1 MGDRIR
7 DIGEFG
13 LIGRIQHLLS
23 REGCVDPAV
32 TLSLGD
38 DSASFQPREG
48 CEILVTCDSMVE
60 GRHYLP
66 GKMNPMEIG
75 RRAMTMNISD
85 IGAMGGVPR
94 YALISLGLNEDT
106 PVLDIEKMYRG
117 FLDVLRDFE
126 ASIVGGNLTKVD
138 GAEFIDITLIGEA
151 EKGKVIRRDSARE
164 GDAVVVTGYP
174 GHSAAGLEL
183 LLGKEHSDE
192 SITDHPLVQAYKR
205 PTHRAREGKAIAD
218 SGLAS
223 AMIDTSDGFAGDLG
237 HICEG
242 SGLGAI
248 LYVDKLPL
256 SDALRKISGKLRKD
270 PYDFVLGSSD
280 DYELII
286 TCAPDHIR
294 KIKNLIESL
303 SNVLVTEVGR
313 LGGDSHRICLCYPD
327 GSEKDASVSG
337 WDHFVEGKRDA
348 EQRNG

>member
-1 MGDRIR
+1 MGERIK

-13 LIGRIQHLLS
+13 LIGRIGHLLS
-23 REGCVDPAV
+23 REGFIDPAV

-75 RRAMTMNISD
+75 RRAMTMNMSD

-94 YALISLGLNEDT
+94 YALISLGLKEDT
-106 PVLDIEKMYRG
+106 PVLDIEDMYRG

-138 GAEFIDITLIGEA
+138 GAEFIDITLIGET
-151 EKGKVIRRDSARE
+151 ERGKVIRRDKATE
-164 GDAVVVTGYP
+164 GDAIVVTGYP
-174 GHSAAGLEL
+174 GHSAAGMEL
-183 LLGKEHSDE
+183 LLKEDSDE

-242 SGLGAI
+242 SGLGAT

-256 SDALRKISGKLRKD
+256 SESLRKISDRLRKD

-286 TCAPDHIR
+286 TCTPAHVQ
-294 KIKNLIESL
+294 KIQNLIESL
-303 SNVLVTEVGR
+303 SHILVTEVGR
-313 LGGDSHRICLCYPD
+313 LSGHYPRICLCYPD
-327 GSEKDASVSG
+327 GSEKEAIVSG
-337 WDHFVEGKRDA
+337 WDHFMEGKRDA
-348 EQRNG
+348 

>member
-1 MGDRIR
+1 MGDRIK

-13 LIGRIQHLLS
+13 LIGKIRHLLS
-23 REGCVDPAV
+23 REGSIDPAV

-60 GRHYLP
+60 GRHYLSE
-66 GKMNPMEIG
+66 KMNPMEIG
-75 RRAMTMNISD
+75 CRAMTMNISD

-94 YALISLGLNEDT
+94 YALISLGLKENT
-106 PVLDIEKMYRG
+106 PVLNIEEMYRG
-117 FLDVLRDFE
+117 FLEILRDFE

-138 GAEFIDITLIGEA
+138 GAEFIDITLIGEI
-151 EKGKVIRRDSARE
+151 ERGKIIRRDKARE

-183 LLGKEHSDE
+183 LLKEHLDE
-192 SITDHPLVQAYKR
+192 GITDHPLVQAYKS

-223 AMIDTSDGFAGDLG
+223 AMIDISDGFVGDLG
-237 HICEG
+237 HICEE
-242 SGLGAI
+242 SGVGAT

-256 SDALRKISGKLRKD
+256 SEALRNTSGKLRKD

-286 TCAPDHIR
+286 TCDPAHIQ

-303 SNVLVTEVGR
+303 SSILVTEVGR
-313 LGGDSHRICLCYPD
+313 LGGDFQRIRLSYSD
-327 GSEKDASVSG
+327 GSEKDTIVSG
-337 WDHFVEGKRDA
+337 WDHFMEGKRNA
-348 EQRNG
+348 RQ

>member
-13 LIGRIQHLLS
+13 LIGRIQRLLL
-23 REGCVDPAV
+23 REGFMDPKV
-32 TLSLGD
+32 TLGLGD
-38 DSASFQPREG
+38 DSASFLPREG

-66 GKMNPMEIG
+66 GAMKPIEVG

-85 IGAMGGVPR
+85 IGAMGGEPR
-94 YALISLGLNEDT
+94 YALVSLGLKEDT
-106 PVLDIEKMYRG
+106 SVFDIDEMYRG

-126 ASIVGGNLTKVD
+126 ASIVGGNLTKVT
-138 GAEFIDITLIGEA
+138 GAEFIDITLIGET
-151 EKGKVIRRDSARE
+151 EKGKVVRRDNASQ
-164 GDAVVVTGYP
+164 GDAIVVTGYP
-174 GHSAAGLEL
+174 GQSAAGLEL
-183 LLGKEHSDE
+183 LLKGDSVEDL
-192 SITDHPLVQAYKR
+192 DDNPLIQAYKR

-248 LYVDKLPL
+248 LYADKLPL
-256 SDALRKISGKLRKD
+256 SEALRKASSEIKKD
-270 PYDFVLGSSD
+270 PFDFILGSSD

-286 TCAPDHIR
+286 TCQPAHIR
-294 KIKNLIESL
+294 RIQTLIQSL
-303 SNVLVTEVGR
+303 SSVSVTEVGKMVD
-313 LGGDSHRICLCYPD
+313 GPHRICLSYPD
-327 GSEKDASVSG
+327 GSEKDVFVSG
-337 WDHFVEGKRDA
+337 WDHFMEGKNDA
-348 EQRNG
+348 QQNNG